1 MERGKTIHRALLK
14 SETCR
19 LRNRKESHVR
29 VFSFKDLREEEAVL
43 EMGPLRRR
51 GSFRMEDA

>member
-1 MERGKTIHRALLK
+1 MKLEM
-14 SETCR
+14 CR

-29 VFSFKDLREEEAVL
+29 VFSFKDMREEEAVP
-43 EMGPLRRR
+43 EMRPLRRR